1 LIMAFSLS
9 ELTETA
15 ETKKKGFSLSEL
27 VSDKPAYPTPE
38 FEPEP
43 ALSTR
48 VDVPYPKSEK
58 ELRAE
63 EREKWAIEAEIN
75 KILQESGFKSDEAI
89 MAQEPKT
96 WQAKLLRKT
105 GLGKYALPFSRE
117 MMTTLLGIIVPPE
130 PVGDG
135 EDRAAAVRKILGDI
149 QRYNQARRI
158 KQTGLQNIAA
168 GAGALMPYVYN
179 PAGGMLAFQSE
190 LAKNPKMAWELIKKI
205 PGDIETLTK
214 AIEGDKEAVEIM
226 RQHGFETTISALM
239 PMAIALGLKTK
250 GMPFLKRSLGV
261 LKKEGIKLGQLTK
274 AIKGKGEYFKGEPL
288 AERVEKPFKKNIKAT
303 QETLPLIEAEASKSL
318 VEIAPKYTAAS
329 KQIKVKPKP
338 KELPDILGLNKKD
351 IESIRKNTQLDKLP
365 KAEVRKHEFVLNE
378 AKRNRMDEQ
387 ALPIADEILG
397 PKDKTG
403 IIGKRKKGTRRM
415 ITDEEHA
422 GMVIKSNELM
432 NAYDTEI
439 KAMSDA
445 IAKGDRATAAKA
457 RSRADGIA
465 VDIDRLTEASDFA
478 GREAARALSIRR
490 MRLNRDTY
498 DIVSLTRKTAAAKG
512 RRLDDAE
519 IVKLKKYADENTKLK
534 KEIDKLTIENEK
546 FLAEQEKIKASKIVE
561 IKSKKT
567 KITKKTKSYKEKIL
581 KERSSIKKELAKLG
595 LRVYEG
601 VFGLPAE
608 ASYQVGRLAV
618 NYIKDGVVSL
628 DGIVKKLKAD
638 IPSLTDRDI
647 YRAMNEKN
655 PKFQRRARKDVN
667 KRIRQLKTQARLLE
681 EIALVEEGIFKKPR
695 KRQPTL
701 PEIKKLQNKIRQL
714 KTQAR
719 LKEEIALAEEG
730 IFKKP
735 RKRQPTLPEIKK
747 LQNKLKRLRIEAWR
761 STIEA
766 SKLERAME
774 TLGHLEDQLVNN
786 YRDIKA
792 KKTIPS
798 AELALV
804 KERISEVRRLMRA
817 KDEIARLKEMI
828 RTGDYEISKP
838 VTPKKISPELER
850 AQVELKYLRREI
862 NNYIKSK
869 EPATIG
875 TYVWKSMNTL
885 RTAKATADMSYAL
898 RQGFWLSPRRPT
910 LAGKT
915 FGKAFKA
922 TFNEM
927 TAEQIENAY
936 RQHPNH
942 YLRERAGLGLSEL
955 GKKLSNREEYFQDN
969 FLEKIPV
976 IKEIVGASE
985 RNMVTGLNLLRIGV
999 FDEFLARYPNATHI
1013 ELKAWADYINAAS
1026 GKGKMNP
1033 ATAKALSA
1041 IFFAP
1046 KFAWSRI
1053 TTPFKIIQ
1061 YWKLPRVRKEIAKD
1075 MAAVG
1080 AVGTMTLSLAALA
1093 GWEVSLDPRSSD
1105 FGKIKIGN
1113 TRIDIWAGF
1122 QQPMRF
1128 LIRLATKITDEA
1140 GLTGKKLSKS
1150 EKEYRMIDAFY
1161 RFAAYKSSPVV
1172 TLTGNLLDEKT
1183 IVGEPIT
1190 RLGAVGEAFTP
1201 LVYDDIIKAY
1211 KDGGLDRSLGITAA
1225 SFLGVGANTYRKK
1238 GKKRFR

>member
-1 LIMAFSLS
+1 M
-9 ELTETA
+9 
-15 ETKKKGFSLSEL
+15 
-27 VSDKPAYPTPE
+27 SDKPAYPAPE

-205 PGDIETLTK
+205 PGDIGTLTK

-239 PMAIALGLKTK
+239 PMAIALGLKAK

-318 VEIAPKYTAAS
+318 VEIAPKYTAVS

-351 IESIRKNTQLDKLP
+351 IKSIRKNTQLDKLP

-403 IIGKRKKGTRRM
+403 IIGKREKGTRRM
-415 ITDEEHA
+415 ITDQEHA

-457 RSRADGIA
+457 RSRADGISA
-465 VDIDRLTEASDFA
+465 DIDRLTEASDFA

-519 IVKLKKYADENTKLK
+519 IVKLKKYADENIKLK

-546 FLAEQEKIKASKIVE
+546 FLAEQEKIRASKIVE

-567 KITKKTKSYKEKIL
+567 KITEKTKSYKEKIL

-628 DGIVKKLKAD
+628 DGVVKKLKAD

-655 PKFQRRARKDVN
+655 PKFQRRARKDIN
-667 KRIRQLKTQARLLE
+667 KRIRQLKTQARLL
-681 EIALVEEGIFKKPR
+681 
-695 KRQPTL
+695 
-701 PEIKKLQNKIRQL
+701 
-714 KTQAR
+714 
-719 LKEEIALAEEG
+719 EEIALAEEG

-735 RKRQPTLPEIKK
+735 RKRQPTLPEIKE

-798 AELALV
+798 EELALV

-875 TYVWKSMNTL
+875 TYAWKSMNTL

-898 RQGFWLSPRRPT
+898 RQGFWLSARRPA

-915 FGKAFKA
+915 FGKAFEA
-922 TFNEM
+922 TFNKM

-942 YLRERAGLGLSEL
+942 YLRERAGLELTEL
-955 GKKLSNREEYFQDN
+955 GKTLSRREEYFQNN
-969 FLEKIPV
+969 FLEQFWG

-985 RNMVTGLNLLRIGV
+985 RNMTIGLNLLRIGA
-999 FDEFLARYPNATHI
+999 FDEFLARYPNATHL

-1026 GKGKMNP
+1026 GRGKMNP
-1033 ATAKALSA
+1033 ATAKALSVV
-1041 IFFAP
+1041 FFAP

-1093 GWEVSLDPRSSD
+1093 GWEVSRDPRSSD

>member
-89 MAQEPKT
+89 MAQKPKT

-239 PMAIALGLKTK
+239 PMAITLGLKTK

-274 AIKGKGEYFKGEPL
+274 AVKGKGEYFKGEPL

-318 VEIAPKYTAAS
+318 VEIAPKYTAVS

-351 IESIRKNTQLDKLP
+351 IESIRENTQLDKLP
-365 KAEVRKHEFVLNE
+365 KAEVRKHVFVLNE

-457 RSRADGIA
+457 RSRADGISA
-465 VDIDRLTEASDFA
+465 DIDRLTEASDFA

-534 KEIDKLTIENEK
+534 KEIDKLTIENKK
-546 FLAEQEKIKASKIVE
+546 FLAEQEKIRASKIVE

-567 KITKKTKSYKEKIL
+567 KITEKTKSYKEKIL

-655 PKFQRRARKDVN
+655 PKFQRQARRDIN

-681 EIALVEEGIFKKPR
+681 EIALAEEGIFKEPR

-701 PEIKKLQNKIRQL
+701 PEIK
-714 KTQAR
+714 
-719 LKEEIALAEEG
+719 E
-730 IFKKP
+730 
-735 RKRQPTLPEIKK
+735 

-798 AELALV
+798 EELALV
-804 KERISEVRRLMRA
+804 KKRISEVRRLMRA

-898 RQGFWLSPRRPT
+898 RQGFWLSPRRPA

-922 TFNEM
+922 TFNKM

-955 GKKLSNREEYFQDN
+955 GKKLSSREEYFQDN
-969 FLEKIPV
+969 FLEKIPG
-976 IKEIVGASE
+976 IKEIIGASE

-999 FDEFLARYPNATHI
+999 FDEFLARYPNATHL

-1033 ATAKALSA
+1033 ATAKTLSA

-1093 GWEVSLDPRSSD
+1093 GWEVSRDPRSSD

-1225 SFLGVGANTYRKK
+1225 SFLGVGVNTYRKK